1 MFVSAAVL
9 ALASCGKEDSIE
21 TLVLT
26 PETASFATDEALP
39 ELTLTATPEGILDGK
54 TVVWASDKP
63 EVLSVAEDGK
73 LSLAVSDLEEEASV
87 VISATVDGVTASS
100 TITVKGLIS
109 HYNVIDMTA
118 ELGFKILDRNVGAAS
133 PEEIGNFYQWGKNTP
148 VASGNDADVNGNY
161 DAEWSAESAGFADWS
176 KAENTPCPMGWGLPD
191 EELMNTINDKTY
203 YPYWGATD
211 EEIAAVKALLDKMS
225 LVNTG
230 SFDKR
235 STTGKT
241 PDTYV
246 NFWAAKEG
254 DNGNH
259 WMFQYNNSDGGRVY
273 VVKTGTPDLAIPV
286 RCVKR

>member
-26 PETASFATDEALP
+26 PATASFATDEAVP

-73 LSLAVSDLEEEASV
+73 LSLAVNDLEEETSV

-161 DAEWSAESAGFADWS
+161 DAEWSAASTGFADWS

-191 EELMNTINDKTY
+191 EEQMNTIKEKTLY
-203 YPYWGATD
+203 YDWSVTD
-211 EEIAAVKALLDKMS
+211 AELAAIKALLDKMS

-246 NFWAAKEG
+246 NFWAAPEG
-254 DNGNH
+254 SDGNH
-259 WMFQYNNSDGGRVY
+259 WMFQYNNSDGGHVY
-273 VVKTGTPDLAIPV
+273 IVKAGTPDLAIPV
-286 RCVKR
+286 RCVKK